1 MMSVLNNK
9 NFNLQL
15 IAVCIGALLL
25 LGKFF
30 AWWITHSSTVL
41 TDALESIINVVAGSL
56 GLYSLYLSAH
66 PKDENHPYG
75 HGKIE
80 FISAGVEGT
89 LITLAGFVI
98 IGQAML
104 TLVFGGTAIEQVDI
118 GIYVAVFAGA
128 VNYFL
133 GYITEKQGHKTGSL
147 AMIAGGQHLK
157 SDAYSTIGMVLGLV
171 LILLLQSVWELD
183 LAARIV
189 DNIVAVIF
197 GGIIA
202 WTGYG
207 ILRKSVAGIM
217 DEVDYELVKN
227 ILKHLNDNR
236 TENRIDV
243 HNLRIIKYGPSLH
256 IDCHI
261 TVPWYF
267 NTREAHEEVDSLE
280 HLLKESIDSS
290 VEVFVHVDPC
300 IPNSCR
306 LCAKINCPERV
317 QEMSA
322 RVEWTADMIMKNR
335 KHGLYHLD

>member
-1 MMSVLNNK
+1 MSVLKNQ

-15 IAVCIGALLL
+15 LAVSIGALLL
-25 LGKFF
+25 VGKFF
-30 AWWITHSSTVL
+30 AWWVTHSSTVL
-41 TDALESIINVVAGSL
+41 TDALESIINVVAGAL

-75 HGKIE
+75 HGKVE

-89 LITLAGFVI
+89 LISLAGLLI
-98 IGQAML
+98 IGQAIFSL
-104 TLVFGGTAIEQVDI
+104 FFGTASIEKVDI
-118 GIYVAVFAGA
+118 GIYIASIAGA

-133 GYITEKQGHKTGSL
+133 GYLTEKQGHKTGSL

-157 SDAYSTIGMVLGLV
+157 SDAYSTIGMVIGLV
-171 LILLLQSVWELD
+171 LIYLLQSVWEMD
-183 LAARIV
+183 QAARII
-189 DNIVAVIF
+189 DNAVAVVF
-197 GGIIA
+197 GCLIV

-227 ILKHLNDNR
+227 ILKHLNDHR

-256 IDCHI
+256 IDCHL

-267 NTREAHEEVDSLE
+267 NTRDAHEEVDALE
-280 HLLKESIDSS
+280 LLLKDCIDSS

-300 IPNSCR
+300 IPNSCQ
-306 LCAKINCPERV
+306 LCEKNNCHVRMHEFNSRI
-317 QEMSA
+317 
-322 RVEWTADMIMKNR
+322 EWTADMIMKNK

>member
-1 MMSVLNNK
+1 MRNK

-15 IAVCIGALLL
+15 FTVCIGAILLA
-25 LGKFF
+25 GKFF

-41 TDALESIINVVAGSL
+41 TDALESIINVVAGAL

-75 HGKIE
+75 HGKVE

-89 LITLAGFVI
+89 LISLAGLI
-98 IGQAML
+98 IIVQAISSL
-104 TLVFGGTAIEQVDI
+104 IFGGSKIEQVDI
-118 GIYVAVFAGA
+118 GIYVAAFAGC

-147 AMIAGGQHLK
+147 AMIAGGKHLK

-171 LILLLQSVWELD
+171 IIFLLQAVWKLD
-183 LAARIV
+183 MAARIT
-189 DNIVAVIF
+189 DNLVAVIF
-197 GGIIA
+197 GFLIA

-227 ILKHLNDNR
+227 ILKHLNENR

-267 NTREAHEEVDSLE
+267 STRDAHEEVDSLE
-280 HLLKESIDSS
+280 RLLKDCIDSS

-300 IPNSCR
+300 IPFSCL
-306 LCAKINCPERV
+306 LCEK
-317 QEMSA
+317 
-322 RVEWTADMIMKNR
+322 KN
-335 KHGLYHLD
+335 

>member
-1 MMSVLNNK
+1 MKNK

-15 IAVCIGALLL
+15 ITVCIGAVLLA
-25 LGKFF
+25 GKFF
-30 AWWITHSSTVL
+30 AWWVTHSSTVL
-41 TDALESIINVVAGSL
+41 TDALESIINVVAGAI

-89 LITLAGFVI
+89 LITLAGLLI
-98 IGQAML
+98 IGQAL
-104 TLVFGGTAIEQVDI
+104 ISLIIGGTKIEQVDV
-118 GIYVAVFAGA
+118 GIYIAAFAGC

-133 GYITEKQGHKTGSL
+133 GYITEKQGHKTASL

-157 SDAYSTIGMVLGLV
+157 SDAYSTIGMILGLV
-171 LILLLQSVWELD
+171 LIFLLQSVWKLD
-183 LAARIV
+183 LAARIT
-189 DNIVAVIF
+189 DNLVAVIF
-197 GGIIA
+197 GILIA
-202 WTGYG
+202 WTGYR

-217 DEVDYELVKN
+217 DEVDYELMKS
-227 ILKHLNDNR
+227 ILKHLNENR
-236 TENRIDV
+236 AENRIDV

-261 TVPWYF
+261 TVPWFF
-267 NTREAHEEVDSLE
+267 NTRDAHEEVESLE
-280 HLLKESIDSS
+280 HLLKDCIDSS

-300 IPNSCR
+300 IPNSCI
-306 LCAKINCPERV
+306 LCEKKDCVERTF
-317 QEMSA
+317 EFNG
-322 RVEWTADMIMKNR
+322 RKEWTADMIMKNK

>member
-1 MMSVLNNK
+1 MSVLKNQ

-15 IAVCIGALLL
+15 VAVCIGALLL
-25 LGKFF
+25 GGKFF
-30 AWWITHSSTVL
+30 AWWVTHSSTVL
-41 TDALESIINVVAGSL
+41 TDALESIINVVAGAL

-75 HGKIE
+75 HGKVE

-89 LITLAGFVI
+89 LITLAGLLI
-98 IGQAML
+98 IGQAVISL
-104 TLVFGGTAIEQVDI
+104 LYGTNAIDQVDI
-118 GIYVAVFAGA
+118 GIYIAAFAGA

-157 SDAYSTIGMVLGLV
+157 SDAYSTIGMVLGLI
-171 LILLLQSVWELD
+171 LIFFLQSVWKYD
-183 LAARIV
+183 LAARIT
-189 DNIVAVIF
+189 DNVVAVIF
-197 GGIIA
+197 GCLIA
-202 WTGYG
+202 WTGYR

-267 NTREAHEEVDSLE
+267 NTRDAHEEVEGLE
-280 HLLKESIDSS
+280 RLLKNCIDSS

-300 IPNSCR
+300 IPNSCQ
-306 LCAKINCPERV
+306 LCEKKNCSERKY
-317 QEMSA
+317 EFSS
-322 RVEWTADMIMKNR
+322 RKEWTADMIMKNK